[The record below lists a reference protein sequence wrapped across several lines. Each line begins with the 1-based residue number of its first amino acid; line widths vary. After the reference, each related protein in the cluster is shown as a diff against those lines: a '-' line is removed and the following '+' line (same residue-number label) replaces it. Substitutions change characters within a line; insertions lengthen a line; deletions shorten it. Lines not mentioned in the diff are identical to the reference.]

1 VPFTPAHAAAALPF
15 RRSFLPTAAIVIG
28 TMSPDFEYFL
38 RLAPRGHF
46 GHTAVG
52 VLVMDLPLSLL
63 VLWLYGRD
71 LRPTFIALFFDSAG
85 HPESK
90 AWDVPGVTAACA
102 GILVGAATH
111 ILWDSFT
118 HRSFW
123 PYQHMAVLH
132 KPIFLL
138 GTARIELYEV
148 LQQLSSL
155 VGLLVVGV
163 WCWRLLKT
171 DTRHRGVKII
181 SGHRKDLAACAAFI
195 GISSVMR
202 ASGGATTAP
211 EPLRIAVF
219 VGDLVVTTM
228 SLTFLAIL
236 SFSVIYVNR
245 QIPPRPPQTIS

>member
-1 VPFTPAHAAAALPF
+1 
-15 RRSFLPTAAIVIG
+15 
-28 TMSPDFEYFL
+28 MSPDFEYFL

-63 VLWLYGRD
+63 VLWFYRRD
-71 LRPTFIALFFDSAG
+71 LRLTFIALFFDSAG

-90 AWDVPGVTAACA
+90 AWDIPGVTAECA

-123 PYQHMAVLH
+123 PYQHLSFLH
-132 KPIFLL
+132 RPVFQV
-138 GTARIELYEV
+138 GTARVELFEF

-155 VGLLVVGV
+155 VGLLLVAI
-163 WCWRLLKT
+163 WCWQLLTT
-171 DTRHRGVKII
+171 DARHRAMKEI
-181 SGHRKDLAACAAFI
+181 SGRGKALATFATII
-195 GISSVMR
+195 GIFSIMR
-202 ASGGATTAP
+202 AWAGATTAP
-211 EPLRIAVF
+211 APLRIAVF

-228 SLTFLAIL
+228 SLTFLAVL

-245 QIPPRPPQTIS
+245 RIPPRPPQTIS